1 MKHLLVIL
9 NSINVSH
16 YRAEGYTDLADR
28 LLELQYELTDRLAY
42 YVCKRKPGK
51 FVRIDV
57 NSQTDRQTGI
67 LCVVKNIQ

>member
-1 MKHLLVIL
+1 MQHLLLIL
-9 NSINVSH
+9 NSINVLH

-51 FVRIDV
+51 IGRIDV
-57 NSQTDRQTGI
+57 KSQTDWYI
-67 LCVVKNIQ
+67 FFM